1 MAAAWVL
8 QVICMALI
16 WVGESEGA
24 EYGTVARLSSA
35 LLNSSGWKPND
46 NMYLVSSNGTFCA
59 GFYNLTANRYAFAV
73 WYANDSHR
81 TLAWMANSTSLVGGN
96 SSLYLRDGALSIS
109 DENGEIAWRS
119 KNTSDSKYA
128 MELSLQE
135 SGNLVLNQWQS
146 FKEFPTFNLLP
157 KQEFTTADV
166 LLSRSRK
173 GTYATDGK
181 YYSLSLEPQ
190 NSKLSLSYYYRRAD
204 GGRARKKY
212 WQSGRFLAVTL
223 DESGF
228 LNTSEIDLGSLIM
241 ATDRGEEDRLRRLT
255 LEGNGNLIM
264 YSRKRYPSSSWDVVW
279 EAVTRHCQIPG
290 ACGDNAV
297 CKINLDWEPTCE
309 CPRGFDQSPV
319 DNRSCKPHNDIEK
332 LSNITFIQLD
342 FVSFEALKFIRRSS
356 KILEECMDFCRNNSS
371 CAGFI
376 YQVDNGNCVH
386 LFGNLVNGYWSPQVG
401 TLFYLKISASEQE
414 TPNLF
419 HGLFS
424 VLENVCPILL
434 KLPLPPTQPDH
445 KTRNLIII
453 CFFFGAEL
461 LCGAYA
467 FRAFLSKYSKLR
479 DMTRIFA
486 LDLLPSGGPKKFS
499 YAELKTATN
508 DFSDILGKG
517 GFGPVYKGLLPDQRQ
532 IAVKKLEGLR
542 QGEQQFWAEVS
553 IIGRIHH
560 LNLVRMWGF
569 CAEGEHRLLVYEY
582 ISNGSLEKH
591 LFNVEETLVMEWGIR
606 YRIALGVARA
616 IAYLHEECLEWVLHC
631 DIKPE
636 NILVDEDFCP
646 KVSDFG
652 LAKLVEKDRSLNVSR
667 IRGTRGYLAPEWFQS
682 NSITAKVDVYSF
694 GMVLFEMVMGKRNV
708 HVFHSTEQDREF
720 YFPEWAF
727 EIVMIKKKTEEIVD
741 ERLNETR
748 ENQSEMEAVKR
759 MVKTALWCIQ
769 SRAEERP
776 SMGKV
781 AKMLEGT
788 IEIEDPPKPSLLQ
801 DTVAGPQSPIYSG
814 IRSSIMSSGLSRF

>member
-467 FRAFLSKYSKLR
+467 FRAFL
-479 DMTRIFA
+479 T
-486 LDLLPSGGPKKFS
+486 
-499 YAELKTATN
+499 
-508 DFSDILGKG
+508 
-517 GFGPVYKGLLPDQRQ
+517 
-532 IAVKKLEGLR
+532 
-542 QGEQQFWAEVS
+542 
-553 IIGRIHH
+553 
-560 LNLVRMWGF
+560 
-569 CAEGEHRLLVYEY
+569 
-582 ISNGSLEKH
+582 
-591 LFNVEETLVMEWGIR
+591 
-606 YRIALGVARA
+606 
-616 IAYLHEECLEWVLHC
+616 
-631 DIKPE
+631 
-636 NILVDEDFCP
+636 
-646 KVSDFG
+646 
-652 LAKLVEKDRSLNVSR
+652 
-667 IRGTRGYLAPEWFQS
+667 
-682 NSITAKVDVYSF
+682 KVDVYSF